1 MASLEHRTKRMA
13 VLACIQALLL
23 HSALAYNKNN
33 RLVDYR
39 DRVTI
44 TDSNDSTDET
54 IYSIDLM
61 SFPYMTDVSNK
72 YTQSDKIAPYVCMY

>member
-1 MASLEHRTKRMA
+1 MASSKHQSKRMA
-13 VLACIQALLL
+13 VLACIQALLM

-33 RLVDYR
+33 KLVDYR

-44 TDSNDSTDET
+44 FDSKDVDKSDE

-72 YTQSDKIAPYVCMY
+72 Y

>member
-1 MASLEHRTKRMA
+1 MSGSKSQMASSKHQRKRMA
-13 VLACIQALLL
+13 VLACIQALLI

-33 RLVDYR
+33 KLVDYR

-44 TDSNDSTDET
+44 FDSKDEDKSDE

-72 YTQSDKIAPYVCMY
+72 